1 MRSALAPLLATVRAR
16 RAARRIAEL
25 SDEIDQ
31 VLGTGPRWDAELL
44 ELELEAL
51 ERMIAREITRA
62 RRTLDGLDPS
72 EAPLA
77 RALQRAIDAFEQC
90 TQGGEAGRTAREWS
104 RCVDELRAAL
114 LTASPVL
121 RSAVERS
128 AFSLATP
135 PIS

>member
-1 MRSALAPLLATVRAR
+1 MRPALAPLLATVRAR

-31 VLGTGPRWDAELL
+31 VLSTSPRGDAELL
-44 ELELEAL
+44 ELELETI

-62 RRTLDGLDPS
+62 QRTLHHLDAS

-77 RALQRAIDAFEQC
+77 HALQRTIDAFEQC
-90 TQGGEAGRTAREWS
+90 ARGGDARLTAREWS

-121 RSAVERS
+121 RSAIERS
-128 AFSLATP
+128 AFSSTVSP
-135 PIS
+135 